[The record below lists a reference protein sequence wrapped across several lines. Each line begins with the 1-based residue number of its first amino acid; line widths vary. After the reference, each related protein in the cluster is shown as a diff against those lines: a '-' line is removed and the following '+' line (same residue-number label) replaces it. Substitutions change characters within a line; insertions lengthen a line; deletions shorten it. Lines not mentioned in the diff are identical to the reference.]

1 MDFAEFDQEDEDDL
15 WCPAPTCKQRM
26 KSYPA
31 AQRHQ
36 NACRK
41 YIQWTN
47 TQGTALRIPR
57 EMQQGTKRRRVE
69 VNSGASG
76 FGAASGHIPSLF
88 PDQQRTVRVCSF
100 FQPDNIVTRY
110 AQVSGAAASNTSSG
124 LNPAGKNDETMI
136 DTASA
141 PAASA
146 LATSSFREEMLD
158 TVTDSARLQAPLD
171 SNAEYNE
178 FMVRSQILRKFS

>member
-1 MDFAEFDQEDEDDL
+1 MLLVVTYHRCFLINNVQCVFA
-15 WCPAPTCKQRM
+15 
-26 KSYPA
+26 
-31 AQRHQ
+31 
-36 NACRK
+36 
-41 YIQWTN
+41 
-47 TQGTALRIPR
+47 
-57 EMQQGTKRRRVE
+57 V
-69 VNSGASG
+69 
-76 FGAASGHIPSLF
+76 
-88 PDQQRTVRVCSF
+88 F